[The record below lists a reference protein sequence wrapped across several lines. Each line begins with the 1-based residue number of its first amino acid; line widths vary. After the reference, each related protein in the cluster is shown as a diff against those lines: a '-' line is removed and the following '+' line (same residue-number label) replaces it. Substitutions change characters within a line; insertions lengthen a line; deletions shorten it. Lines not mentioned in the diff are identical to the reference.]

1 MNIIAKREE
10 AKNFFQRDR
19 RGLYHECYAECCTW
33 EEVREHYEFDI
44 ERAVRLELIATFTI
58 EIVKTVD
65 ILN

>member
-1 MNIIAKREE
+1 MNVFAKREE

-19 RGLYHECYAECCTW
+19 RTLHHECYVECCTF

-44 ERAVRLELIATFTI
+44 ERAVRLELIATLTI
-58 EIVKTVD
+58 EIVETVD

>member
-1 MNIIAKREE
+1 MNVIAKREE

-19 RGLYHECYAECCTW
+19 RGLYHECYAECCNF

-44 ERAVRLELIATFTI
+44 ESAVRLLIATFTI